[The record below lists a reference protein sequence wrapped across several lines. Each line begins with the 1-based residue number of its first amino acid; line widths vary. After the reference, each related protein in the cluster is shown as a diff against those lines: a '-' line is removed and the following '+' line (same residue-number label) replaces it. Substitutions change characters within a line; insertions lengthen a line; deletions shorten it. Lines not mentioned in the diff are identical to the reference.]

1 MTQYPKARIIGL
13 GSYLP
18 EHILSNVDFEKMV
31 DTTDEW
37 IVTRTGIK
45 ERRIAA
51 ENEFTSDMGVEAA
64 KKALQ
69 QANVAPESIDL
80 IIVATMSPDYIAPA
94 TAALIQDKLKAKKA
108 AALDIQAACSGYIY
122 GLSLAKAY
130 IESSLYNT
138 VLLVASEKMSA
149 FVDYQDRSTCVLFGD
164 GATAAIITGQGS
176 GLNIEAI
183 TLGAEGKHF
192 DLAIVPAGGSKHPPS
207 EQTVKDRLHYFQMD
221 GKEVFKHAVR
231 RMEQAA
237 RECLSKAGVEE
248 EEISWL
254 IPHQA
259 NARILEALKKHFN
272 PPIYSTV
279 QKYGNTSASSIG
291 IALDE
296 LIQENP
302 LSEGD
307 KLLLVAFGVGFTWGA
322 ALLTKKL

>member
-1 MTQYPKARIIGL
+1 MSQHPKARIIGL

-18 EHILSNVDFEKMV
+18 ERILSNSDFEKMV

-37 IVTRTGIK
+37 IFTRTGIK

-51 ENEFTSDMGVEAA
+51 DNEFTSDMGIEAA

-69 QANVAPESIDL
+69 QANITPESIDL

-122 GLSLAKAY
+122 GLSVAKAF
-130 IESSLYNT
+130 IESSLYKT

-164 GATAAIITGQGS
+164 GATAAIITGEGA
-176 GLNIEAI
+176 GLSIEAI
-183 TLGAEGKHF
+183 SLGAEGKHF
-192 DLAIVPAGGSKHPPS
+192 DLAIVPAGGSRQPPS
-207 EQTVKDRLHYFQMD
+207 EQTVKNRLHYFQMD

-237 RECLSKAGVEE
+237 RDCLQKARVEE
-248 EEISWL
+248 DEISWV

-259 NARILEALKKHFN
+259 NARILEALKKHFT

-279 QKYGNTSASSIG
+279 EKYGNTSASSVG

-296 LIQENP
+296 LTQKSPPKEN
-302 LSEGD
+302 D

-322 ALLTKKL
+322 ALLTQKF